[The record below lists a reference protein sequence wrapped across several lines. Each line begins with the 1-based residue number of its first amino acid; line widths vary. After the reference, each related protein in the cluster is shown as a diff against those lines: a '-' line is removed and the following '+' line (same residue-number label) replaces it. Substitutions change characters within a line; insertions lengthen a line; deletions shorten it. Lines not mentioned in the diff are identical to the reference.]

1 MATPLPTP
9 GEYSSR
15 IARPPFPWRA
25 WLAGLVVLAILVWSA
40 AGTASSAG
48 DFFTGLPQM
57 GLYFQRLTPWG
68 GVGWPL
74 EYLPKVAGSLLE
86 TIKLSLASTSVGA
99 LLALLFA
106 LVGSRPLAGS
116 RAAYNTW
123 RGLLNLVRTVPDL
136 VLASLAVAA
145 FGLGALP
152 GWITLVIFSFGV
164 IAKLLADTIETADT
178 GTLEAITAVGGTRLQ
193 KGVFAVLPQI
203 APDYIAYSLYAFEIN
218 IRVAVVLGLVGAGGI
233 GQILY
238 RDINLLRY
246 GHVGLIIAVTFVA
259 VMLTDWLSTFWRSR
273 LG

>member
-1 MATPLPTP
+1 MATSSSN
-9 GEYSSR
+9 EYSKR
-15 IARPPFPWRA
+15 VPRPPFPWRG
-25 WLAGLVVLAILVWSA
+25 WLAAVIVLAILAWSA
-40 AGTASSAG
+40 AGTAASAG
-48 DFFTGLPQM
+48 DFIAGLPQM
-57 GLYFQRLTPWG
+57 GQYFKKLTPWG
-68 GVGWPL
+68 GAGWPIA
-74 EYLPKVAGSLLE
+74 YLPKVAGSLLE

-99 LLALLFA
+99 FFALLFA

-116 RAAYNTW
+116 RFAYNVW

-164 IAKLLADTIETADT
+164 IAKLLSDTIETADT
-178 GTLEAITAVGGTRLQ
+178 GTLEAVTAVGGTRLQ

-203 APDYIAYSLYAFEIN
+203 APDFIAYALYAFEIN

-259 VMLTDWLSTFWRSR
+259 VMLTDSLSTYWRKR